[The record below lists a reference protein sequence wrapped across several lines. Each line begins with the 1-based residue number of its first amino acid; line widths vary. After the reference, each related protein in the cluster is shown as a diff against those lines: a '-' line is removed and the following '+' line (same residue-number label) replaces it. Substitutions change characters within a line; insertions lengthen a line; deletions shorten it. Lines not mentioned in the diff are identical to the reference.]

1 MSTTILNVRVDKKD
15 KYKAD
20 QIVKDLGLTL
30 SSAVNSFIK
39 AIIRNNGIPYNLRN
53 EVPNKETI
61 KAIKEAKK
69 LGHSK
74 KAKIYNNFDELR
86 QELGV

>member
-30 SSAVNSFIK
+30 SSAVNSFLK
-39 AIIRNNGIPYNLRN
+39 AIIRNNGIPYDLRN
-53 EVPNKETI
+53 EKPNKETI
-61 KAIKEAKK
+61 KAINESYKNT
-69 LGHSK
+69 S
-74 KAKIYNNFDELR
+74 KIYNNFNELR
-86 QELGV
+86 EELGV